1 MASTLDYRASLWAAF
16 RPGWR
21 EGYAVEAVPIVAGSI
36 EPDNDD
42 IAQAA
47 GCTKFWTDAS
57 RLFID
62 PQTWS
67 DPAVEEKFVE
77 LFPPEERLWIE
88 AEFAKQ
94 FSTAQFQRLA
104 VKFGRSLQW
113 NENLYDAI
121 KQRTRAFDFEPS
133 LAETAT
139 PTTPQEL
146 IFYLHWLKAR
156 GRPAQLVAPNL
167 GFEDFG
173 ERLRE
178 LAAVARHFQATLS
191 IHSRAGQQPDVLE
204 RIGKATAGRVNY
216 KISGYPLSRD
226 IICLA
231 ELLRA

>member
-1 MASTLDYRASLWAAF
+1 MS
-16 RPGWR
+16 PGAR
-21 EGYAVEAVPIVAGSI
+21 KRGPRV
-36 EPDNDD
+36 
-42 IAQAA
+42 
-47 GCTKFWTDAS
+47 
-57 RLFID
+57 
-62 PQTWS
+62 
-67 DPAVEEKFVE
+67 FV
-77 LFPPEERLWIE
+77 
-88 AEFAKQ
+88 
-94 FSTAQFQRLA
+94 
-104 VKFGRSLQW
+104 FGRW
-113 NENLYDAI
+113 
-121 KQRTRAFDFEPS
+121 

-156 GRPAQLVAPNL
+156 GRPAQLVAPNP

-191 IHSRAGQQPDVLE
+191 IHSGAGKQAEVLE